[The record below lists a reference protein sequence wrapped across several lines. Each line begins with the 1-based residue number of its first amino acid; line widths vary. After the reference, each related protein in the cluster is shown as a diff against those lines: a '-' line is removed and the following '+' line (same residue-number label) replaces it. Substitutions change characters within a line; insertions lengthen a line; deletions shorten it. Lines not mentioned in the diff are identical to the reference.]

1 MECWP
6 QLAAYAVNA
15 KQSDGLMN
23 LRMMS
28 IPYALP
34 LERGAVTLRFS
45 WLIRREFLICLL
57 CNPWTLLLCKLII
70 GVVSAYDIFLTI
82 KYVESLPMM
91 ELNPIGRWL
100 MMLDDQTTCQLS
112 QIAAFIA
119 SKFAG
124 NFLALC
130 VIELLA
136 SWKPRMSTA
145 VALAVASF
153 QLGLLYFLVFGS
165 TR

>member
-1 MECWP
+1 
-6 QLAAYAVNA
+6 
-15 KQSDGLMN
+15 MN
-23 LRMMS
+23 IRMMS

-34 LERGAVTLRFS
+34 MERGAVSLRFS
-45 WLIRREFLICLL
+45 CLIRREFLQRLL

-70 GVVSAYDIFLTI
+70 GLVSAYDIFLTI
-82 KYVESLPMM
+82 KYVEYLPMM

-100 MMLDDQTTCQLS
+100 MMFDNQTTCQLS

-124 NFLALC
+124 NFLVLC

-136 SWKPRMSTA
+136 SWKPRISTA
-145 VALAVASF
+145 VALSVALF
-153 QLGLLYFLVFGS
+153 QLGLLCFLLFGDILLFGEM
-165 TR
+165 R

>member
-1 MECWP
+1 
-6 QLAAYAVNA
+6 
-15 KQSDGLMN
+15 MN
-23 LRMMS
+23 IRMMT

-34 LERGAVTLRFS
+34 LERSGLSLTAS
-45 WLIRREFLICLL
+45 WLLRRDGVYRLL
-57 CNPWTLLLCKLII
+57 CNPWTLLVCKLII

-136 SWKPRMSTA
+136 NWKPKMSSA
-145 VALAVASF
+145 VALAVALF
-153 QLGLLYFLVFGS
+153 QLWLLYFLVFGD

>member
-1 MECWP
+1 
-6 QLAAYAVNA
+6 
-15 KQSDGLMN
+15 MN
-23 LRMMS
+23 IRMMS

-34 LERGAVTLRFS
+34 LERGAVSVSRT
-45 WLIRREFLICLL
+45 WLLRREALNRCL

-100 MMLDDQTTCQLS
+100 MMLDNQTNCQLS

-136 SWKPRMSTA
+136 NWKPRMSSA
-145 VALAVASF
+145 VALAVALF
-153 QLGLLYFLVFGS
+153 QLWLLYFLLFGD

>member
-1 MECWP
+1 
-6 QLAAYAVNA
+6 
-15 KQSDGLMN
+15 
-23 LRMMS
+23 MMS
-28 IPYALP
+28 ISYAFP
-34 LERGAVTLRFS
+34 LERSAVAMGCN
-45 WLIRREFLICLL
+45 WLFRREHLNRLL

-100 MMLDDQTTCQLS
+100 MMLDNQTTCQLS

-145 VALAVASF
+145 VALSVALI
-153 QLGLLYFLVFGS
+153 QLWLLHFLVFGD